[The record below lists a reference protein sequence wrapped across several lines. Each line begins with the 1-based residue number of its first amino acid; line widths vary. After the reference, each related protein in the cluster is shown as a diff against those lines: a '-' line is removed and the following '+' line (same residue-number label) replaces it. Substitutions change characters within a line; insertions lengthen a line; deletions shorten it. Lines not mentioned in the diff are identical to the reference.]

1 MSPCKC
7 CRRAC
12 KRPLCRW
19 PNLAQASECT
29 GSTDKNPRRS
39 RPPRRTQQ
47 CPHRCLLRDPHP
59 LLHQEQSRKPQPRAS
74 PANTPPFSN
83 LKSLTGIVHAPCF
96 MFRNQICSCGPG
108 GKSGSLPDADIWA
121 LSPKPVKDRGLVMFV
136 GNQKSVWL
144 QEVCFSSR
152 IAQENTLSY
161 VDFTECD

>member
-1 MSPCKC
+1 MPTRKC
-7 CRRAC
+7 CGRAR

-19 PNLAQASECT
+19 PNLAKACERT
-29 GSTDKNPRRS
+29 GSNDKNPRRS

-47 CPHRCLLRDPHP
+47 CPRRYLLRDPHH
-59 LLHQEQSRKPQPRAS
+59 LLHQEQSREPQPRAS
-74 PANTPPFSN
+74 PANTPPFSK
-83 LKSLTGIVHAPCF
+83 LKSLIGIVHAPCF

-121 LSPKPVKDRGLVMFV
+121 LSSKPVEDRGLVMFV

-144 QEVCFSSR
+144 REVYFSSR